1 MIEVEVK
8 ARCDSKVVDKILAMG
23 AVLKGT
29 EHHHDIYFN
38 SPSRDFRRTDEA
50 LRIRI
55 KEEGARLT
63 YKGPKLD
70 MRTKSR
76 LELTVKLDDPTA
88 MEKILAELGFRPSG
102 EVRKRRTKYTL
113 GEITFALDDVE
124 GLGSFLEIEAL
135 AENEWADEQERVLE
149 ILRLLGQGESIRK
162 SYLELLEEQQ
172 KDGSKVKFPPKST
185 PER

>member
-8 ARCDSKVVDKILAMG
+8 ARRGPDALDKILAMG
-23 AVLKGT
+23 AVLKGA

-38 SPSRDFRRTDEA
+38 SPNRDFRRTDEA

-88 MEKILAELGFRPSG
+88 METILTELGFRPSG
-102 EVRKRRTKYTL
+102 EVRKQRTKYTL

-124 GLGSFLEIEAL
+124 GLGSFLEIEAS
-135 AENEWADEQERVLE
+135 AEDDWADEQGKVLE

-162 SYLELLEEQQ
+162 SYLELLEEQRQ
-172 KDGSKVKFPPKST
+172 KDGVKY
-185 PER
+185 